1 MLPVNPARITQL
13 YNQAMKAQ
21 ASGREDE
28 ALSLYAQIIQA
39 RPDLAEAHFQMGRIH
54 AARGDAT
61 KAESALRK
69 ALKARPKEPAIWQG
83 LAAVLRGG
91 KLKKL
96 QREAAAA
103 GISLGADLDIA
114 PLLRK
119 IEQGQTKAAETA
131 AFAMVTRF
139 PDAAEP
145 ALALGLARM
154 AQRKWGGAL
163 GPLEK
168 AAERAPEDA
177 RALAALGEVC
187 AELGQWLRAE
197 RALTRAA
204 ELGAEVTLP
213 LARTLRETCRPEEA
227 ETLLARAVS
236 RHRRRAA
243 LHLEHG
249 DTLAILRRPK
259 EARAAY
265 DAAIHL
271 GARRDTLLGLAEKL
285 ELEGELTAAEALVEE
300 LLATDPDNIACLTMR
315 GQHRQNAGDLEGA
328 EGDFLKA
335 IDQGGDASGA
345 IRAYVGG
352 KKIRPGDPILPILET
367 RLADLSLPGSSRAAL
382 SFAMAK
388 ALEDL
393 GEYGAVFGHLNRAN
407 RLMRAAFPYRFEADL
422 DAARALARGYLDLSG
437 RPPPSGCAQDAP
449 IFVSGLPRSGTT
461 LVETVLSAHS
471 RVTAGG
477 EMPFLVRALHLPIA
491 QAALDGALPGPAF
504 ATAGQRYI
512 TAARRRSGAGDLFT
526 DKAISTFSRVG
537 QAALALPNAR
547 FLMLRRDPRDV
558 GLSIYRNM
566 FPPGRQ
572 LYAGDL
578 ADIGR
583 YIRLYDA
590 MQALWLDALPGRVH
604 VVDYE
609 ALTQEP
615 EPHIRALVAAAGLD
629 WEDGCLEPHKATRRV
644 STLSFAQVRQ
654 PIYRSS
660 VAAWK
665 RYETELEP
673 LLEALEQPVTL

>member
-1 MLPVNPARITQL
+1 MLPVNPARIKQI
-13 YNQAMKAQ
+13 YQQAMTAQ
-21 ASGREDE
+21 SAGRSDE
-28 ALSLYAQIIQA
+28 ALSLFAQVVQA

-54 AARGDAT
+54 AARGDAA
-61 KAESALRK
+61 KAETALRK

-83 LAAVLRGG
+83 LAAVLTGG

-96 QREAAAA
+96 HREAAAA
-103 GISLGADLDIA
+103 GIALGSDPDIT
-114 PLLRK
+114 PVLRQ
-119 IEQGQTKAAETA
+119 IDGGQAAAAETA
-131 AFAMVTRF
+131 AFALVTRF
-139 PDAAEP
+139 PNAAGP
-145 ALALGLARM
+145 ALALGLARA
-154 AQRKWGGAL
+154 AQQKWGRAL

-168 AAERAPEDA
+168 AVERAPDDA
-177 RALAALGEVC
+177 RALAALGETHV
-187 AELGQWLRAE
+187 ELGQWLQAE
-197 RALTRAA
+197 QALTRAA
-204 ELGAEVTLP
+204 ELGADTTLP

-227 ETLLARAVS
+227 EALLAGAIAKHRKRAL
-236 RHRRRAA
+236 
-243 LHLEHG
+243 LHLDHG

-265 DAAIHL
+265 DAAIRL
-271 GARRDTLLGLAEKL
+271 GAKRGALLVLAEKL
-285 ELEGELTAAEALVEE
+285 ELEGEQAAAEALVQD
-300 LLATDPDNIACLTMR
+300 LLSVEPDNIACLTMR
-315 GQHRQNAGDLEGA
+315 GQHRQNAGDLQGA

-335 IDQGGDASGA
+335 VDLGPDAAGA

-352 KKIRPGDPILPILET
+352 KKIRPGDPILPVLEA
-367 RLADLSLPGSSRAAL
+367 RLADLSLPRASRWTL

-388 ALEDL
+388 AQEDL
-393 GEYGAVFGHLNRAN
+393 GEYGQVFDHLHRAN
-407 RLMRAAFPYRFEADL
+407 RMMRADYPYRIDADL
-422 DAARALARGYLDLSG
+422 DSARALVQGFRALADQ
-437 RPPPSGCAQDAP
+437 PEPEGCAQDAP
-449 IFVSGLPRSGTT
+449 IFVSGMPRSGTT

-471 RVTAGG
+471 RVTAGD

-491 QAALDGALPGPAF
+491 QAAQDGSFPQQAF
-504 ATAGQRYI
+504 ATAGHRYI
-512 TAARRRSGAGDLFT
+512 TAARRRSGAADLFT

-537 QAALALPNAR
+537 QAAIALPNAR

-572 LYAGDL
+572 LYATDL

-590 MQALWLDALPGRVH
+590 MQQAWAEALPGRVH

-609 ALTQEP
+609 ALTSDP
-615 EPHIRALVAAAGLD
+615 EPQIRALVAAAGLD
-629 WEDGCLEPHKATRRV
+629 WEAGCLEPHKATRRV

>member
-1 MLPVNPARITQL
+1 MLPVNPARIKQL
-13 YNQAMKAQ
+13 YQQAMAAQ
-21 ASGREDE
+21 SAGRVDE
-28 ALSLYAQIIQA
+28 ALTLYAQVLQA
-39 RPDLAEAHFQMGRIH
+39 RPDLAEAHFQVGRIH
-54 AARGDAT
+54 AARGDST
-61 KAESALRK
+61 KAETALRR
-69 ALKARPKEPAIWQG
+69 ALKARPKETAIWQG
-83 LAAVLRGG
+83 LAAMLSGG

-96 QREAAAA
+96 HREAAAA
-103 GISLGADLDIA
+103 GIPLGSDTDIA
-114 PLLRK
+114 AILRQ
-119 IEQGQTKAAETA
+119 IEQGQAKAAETA
-131 AFAMVTRF
+131 AFALVTRF
-139 PDAAEP
+139 PNAAGP
-145 ALALGLARM
+145 ALALGLARK
-154 AQRKWGGAL
+154 AQNNWGGAF
-163 GPLEK
+163 GALEK
-168 AAERAPEDA
+168 AAERAPDDP
-177 RALAALGEVC
+177 RAHAALGEVC

-197 RALTRAA
+197 RALQRAA
-204 ELGAEVTLP
+204 ELGADVALP
-213 LARTLRETCRPEEA
+213 MARTLRETCRPEDA
-227 ETLLARAVS
+227 ELLLAEAIS
-236 RHRRRAA
+236 RHRKRPA
-243 LHLEHG
+243 LHIDRG

-271 GARRDTLLGLAEKL
+271 GARHGNLLGLAEKL
-285 ELEGELTAAEALVEE
+285 ELEGDLTAAEAIVED
-300 LLATDPDNIACLTMR
+300 LLAAEPDNIACLTMR
-315 GQHRQNAGDLEGA
+315 GQHRQNAGDLDGA

-335 IDQGGDASGA
+335 IDQGRDASGA

-352 KKIRPGDPILPILET
+352 KKIRPDDPILPILDSA
-367 RLADLSLPGSSRAAL
+367 LADLSLPRSSRWVL

-393 GEYGAVFGHLNRAN
+393 GEYGMVFEHLTRAN
-407 RLMRAAFPYRFEADL
+407 RMMRADFPYRFETDL
-422 DAARALARGYLDLSG
+422 AAARALMQGYQALNG
-437 RPPPSGCAQDAP
+437 QAAPSGCTDDAP

-461 LVETVLSAHS
+461 LVETILAAHS

-477 EMPFLVRALHLPIA
+477 EMPFLVRALHVPIE
-491 QAALDGALPGPAF
+491 QATREGSLSEQAF
-504 ATAGQRYI
+504 AAAGHRYI
-512 TAARRRSGAGDLFT
+512 TAARRRSGASDLFT

-537 QAALALPNAR
+537 QAAIALPNAR

-572 LYAGDL
+572 LYSTDL

-590 MQALWLDALPGRVH
+590 MQQAWTEALPGRVH
-604 VVDYE
+604 MVDYE
-609 ALTQEP
+609 ALTTEP
-615 EPHIRALVAAAGLD
+615 EPHIRSLVSAAGLD

-673 LLEALEQPVTL
+673 LLEALEQPIVL